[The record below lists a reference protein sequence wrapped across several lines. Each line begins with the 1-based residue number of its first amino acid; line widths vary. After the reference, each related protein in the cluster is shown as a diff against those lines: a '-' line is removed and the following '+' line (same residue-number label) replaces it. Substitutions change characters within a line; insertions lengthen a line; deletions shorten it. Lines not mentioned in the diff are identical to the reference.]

1 MPTPER
7 MLTTLKRATEFVK
20 ATPGRSGHFVE
31 LRDCSEVLV
40 AGDLHGH
47 IANFQVILKAAD
59 LANHPARHLVLQ
71 EVVHSPFRYPM
82 GGDKSH
88 QLLDLFA
95 AFKCQF
101 PTRVHLIPGNH
112 ELAQMTGRPIGKGN
126 ESQNEVFV
134 EGIKAAYG
142 TAWAEIE
149 KAYYELLRALPLAY
163 RTPNRVFLSHTLI
176 PGKQLNTFHMLR
188 LKQEEFAASEY
199 APGGVAYG
207 ITWGRD
213 TSQETADEYLR
224 IVDADLLVTGHIP
237 TDTGHD
243 VPNSK
248 QLIVDCSASP
258 AAYVL
263 FPTDRPLTL
272 TELLACV
279 VTF

>member
-1 MPTPER
+1 MPAPDR
-7 MLTTLKRATEFVK
+7 MLNILRKATEFVIR
-20 ATPGRSGHFVE
+20 TPGRQGHTIF
-31 LRDCSEVLV
+31 LTDAKDVLV

-47 IANFQVILKAAD
+47 LGNFQSVMTTAA
-59 LANHPARHLVLQ
+59 LAAHPKRHLVLQ
-71 EVVHSPFRYPM
+71 EVIHSSFRYPT

-95 AFKCQF
+95 ALKCQF
-101 PTRVHLIPGNH
+101 PERVHLLPGNH
-112 ELAQMTGRPIGKGN
+112 EMAQMTGRPIGKGN
-126 ESQNEVFV
+126 ESLNEVFI

-163 RTPNRVFLSHTLI
+163 RTANRVFFSHTLI
-176 PGKQLNTFHMLR
+176 PGKSLGEFHMLR
-188 LKQEEFAASEY
+188 LKQEQFAETDFL
-199 APGGVAYG
+199 PGGVVYG
-207 ITWGRD
+207 ILWGRD
-213 TSQETADEYLR
+213 TSQETADEFLR

-237 TDTGHD
+237 TDTGHM

-263 FPTDRPLTL
+263 IPTDRRLTL
-272 TELLACV
+272 AELLAGV

>member
-1 MPTPER
+1 
-7 MLTTLKRATEFVK
+7 MLTTLRRATEFVR
-20 ATPGRSGHFVE
+20 ATPGRTGHFVE

-59 LANHPARHLVLQ
+59 LANNPERHLVLQ
-71 EVVHSPFRYPM
+71 EVIHSAFRYPT

-88 QLLDLFA
+88 QLLDLYA
-95 AFKCQF
+95 ALKCQY
-101 PTRVHLIPGNH
+101 PTRVHLLPGNH

-126 ESQNEVFV
+126 ESLNEVFV

-163 RTPNRVFLSHTLI
+163 RTANRVFLSHTLI
-176 PGKQLNTFHMLR
+176 PGKSLGDFHMLR
-188 LKQEEFAASEY
+188 LKQEQFAESDFL
-199 APGGVAYG
+199 PGGVVYG
-207 ITWGRD
+207 ILWGRD
-213 TSQETADEYLR
+213 TSQETADEFLR

-237 TDTGHD
+237 TDTGHM

-263 FPTDRPLTL
+263 IPTDRRLAL
-272 TELLACV
+272 AELLAGV

>member
-20 ATPGRSGHFVE
+20 LTPGRTGHFVE
-31 LRDCSEVLV
+31 LRDSADVLV

-47 IANFQVILKAAD
+47 IANFQVILQAAD
-59 LANHPARHLVLQ
+59 LANHPQRHLVLQ
-71 EVVHSPFRYPM
+71 EVVHSAFRYPT

-95 AFKCQF
+95 ALKCQY
-101 PTRVHLIPGNH
+101 PTRVHLLPGNH

-126 ESQNEVFV
+126 ESQNQVFV

-176 PGKQLNTFHMLR
+176 PGKQLNTFHMLQ
-188 LKQEEFAASEY
+188 LKQEAYADSDY
-199 APGGVAYG
+199 APGGMPYG

-213 TSQETADEYLR
+213 TSQETAEEFLR
-224 IVDADLLVTGHIP
+224 IVDADLLISGHIP
-237 TDTGHD
+237 TDTGHE
-243 VPNSK
+243 VPNTK

-263 FPTDRPLTL
+263 FPTDRRLTL
-272 TELLACV
+272 QELLAGV
-279 VTF
+279 VQF

>member
-7 MLTTLKRATEFVK
+7 MLTTLRRATEFVR
-20 ATPGRSGHFVE
+20 ATPGRAGHFVE

-59 LANHPARHLVLQ
+59 LANQPTRHLVLQ
-71 EVVHSPFRYPM
+71 EVVHSAFRYPA

-95 AFKCQF
+95 ALKCQY
-101 PTRVHLIPGNH
+101 PTRVHLLPGNH
-112 ELAQMTGRPIGKGN
+112 ELAQMTGRLIGKGN

-142 TAWAEIE
+142 TSWGEIE
-149 KAYYELLRALPLAY
+149 TAYYELLRALPLAY
-163 RTPNRVFLSHTLI
+163 RTPNRVFLSHTLL
-176 PGKQLNTFHMLR
+176 PGKMLNTFHMLQ
-188 LKQEEFAASEY
+188 LKQEEYAVADY
-199 APGGVAYG
+199 APGGLVYG

-213 TSQETADEYLR
+213 TSQETVDEFLR
-224 IVDADLLVTGHIP
+224 IVDSDLAVTGHIP
-237 TDTGHD
+237 TDTGHE
-243 VPNSK
+243 VPNTK

-263 FPTDRPLTL
+263 FATDKRLTL
-272 TELLACV
+272 TELLTGL